1 MTHSEVEAI
10 VAMLAWL
17 LILGFG
23 LLLSVIHYGS
33 LIANILR
40 EIRDGEK

>member
-10 VAMLAWL
+10 VSMLAWL
-17 LILGFG
+17 QIVGFG

-33 LIANILR
+33 LIVNILR
-40 EIRDGEK
+40 KIRDGGK

>member
-17 LILGFG
+17 VIVGFG
-23 LLLSVIHYGS
+23 LLLSVIHYVS
-33 LIANILR
+33 LIANIFR
-40 EIRDGEK
+40 EIREVVK